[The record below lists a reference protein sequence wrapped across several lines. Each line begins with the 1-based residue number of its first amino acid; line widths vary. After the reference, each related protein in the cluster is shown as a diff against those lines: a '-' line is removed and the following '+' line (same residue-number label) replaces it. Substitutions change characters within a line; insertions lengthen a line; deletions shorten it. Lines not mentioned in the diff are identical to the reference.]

1 MLKEKDI
8 ARLTKEIKAKAN
20 PESKYYGRLLEWHSD
35 FVNHYGIGLSDQ
47 DLFST
52 GEYPAII
59 PTSKHPLKMTPT
71 KALKPDLVIERL
83 IYSLDCF
90 KHWHYGL
97 LGWNCEH
104 YARLITTKVALS
116 YSVKISPLAFLNN
129 GGYNPDAVRVFNK
142 YLTNKG
148 LNNLIK
154 SP

>member
-1 MLKEKDI
+1 MLNNQDI
-8 ARLTKEIKAKAN
+8 KQLVNEIKIRRDRT
-20 PESKYYGRLLEWHSD
+20 SQYYGRLLEWHSD

-47 DLFST
+47 YLFST
-52 GEYPAII
+52 GEYPAVI

-71 KALKPDLVIERL
+71 KALKPDLVMERL

-104 YARLITTKVALS
+104 YARLIATNQALS
-116 YSVKISPLAFLNN
+116 YSVKESPLAFFNN
-129 GGYNPDAVRVFNK
+129 GGYNPDAVRVFNE
-142 YLTNKG
+142 YLSNKG
-148 LNNLIK
+148 LHNLIK